1 MGKIAIITGI
11 SGQDGSYLSQ
21 LLLKKNYKIIGLT
34 NPNNK
39 KKIKSDQITLKNID
53 LNNFEARYQFER
65 VGYFIRDN
73 KFLDQGIIYNKIVSL
88 KDTWKKTK
96 NKDTK

>member
-53 LNNFEARYQFER
+53 LNNFTNVF
-65 VGYFIRDN
+65 FIHHLRPHRHH
-73 KFLDQGIIYNKIVSL
+73 
-88 KDTWKKTK
+88 
-96 NKDTK
+96 